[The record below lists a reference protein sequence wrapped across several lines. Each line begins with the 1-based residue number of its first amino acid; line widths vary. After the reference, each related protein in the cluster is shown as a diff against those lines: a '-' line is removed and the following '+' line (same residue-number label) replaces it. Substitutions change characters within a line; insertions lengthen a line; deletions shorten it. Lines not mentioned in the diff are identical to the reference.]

1 MFHSILVPLDGSSFA
16 EQAIP
21 LAAGIAE
28 RTLATLS
35 LVVVHPFGPAED
47 APRPGSAA
55 DRELRE
61 SEGVYLNRLMQTV
74 GSTYRIPV
82 CEALLDGA
90 ATGRTLVEYASQRS
104 IDLVVASTHEHGLVG
119 HFLSS
124 GVARRLAHWLGP
136 SLLLVKPQV
145 RPVPV
150 TARGGFDRILV
161 ALDGSEQA
169 EAALQPAMALS
180 SSQEPELTL
189 MGVISGKG
197 GTLVQRRAQAETYFE
212 ELVPQLQHRGCRVES
227 VVLFANNPA
236 AAIARYAKEEGF
248 ELVALTTRP
257 RGPAARVLFG
267 STADAVIRKAIMPVL
282 VCHAGRAESLPIL
295 SEDSLVVGSP

>member
-28 RTLATLS
+28 RTLATLN

-47 APRPGSAA
+47 APRPASAA

-61 SEGVYLNRLMQTV
+61 VEGLYLNRLMQTV

-90 ATGRTLVEYASQRS
+90 ATGRTLVEYANQRS
-104 IDLVVASTHEHGLVG
+104 VDLVVASTHEHGLVG

-145 RPVPV
+145 GPVAI

-161 ALDGSEQA
+161 PLDGSKQA
-169 EAALQPAMALS
+169 EAALQPAIALS
-180 SSQEPELTL
+180 SNPAPALTL
-189 MGVISGKG
+189 VGVISGKG
-197 GTLVQRRAQAETYFE
+197 ADLAQRRAQAEAYFE
-212 ELVPQLQHRGCRVES
+212 DLVPQLQRRGCRAES
-227 VVLFANNPA
+227 VVLFANSPA
-236 AAIARYAKEEGF
+236 AALARYAKEEGF
-248 ELVALTTRP
+248 ELIALTTRR
-257 RGPAARVLFG
+257 RGPAARALFG

-295 SEDSLVVGSP
+295 NEDSLVVGSP